1 MASNGGAFRSPRI
14 QVVSAFVVGPARS
27 FRKGGVPPEF
37 WLMRN
42 PDLVGGWTNPFEKY
56 ARQIGNLPQVGVKIK
71 NIWNHHLGNPDVFL
85 NKKQG
90 RTSINPTCWC
100 GKSWYFGR
108 PFVCLHSVF
117 KGGKKDP
124 TNNRTKQSHTGCASW
139 WPKACFSAELGWILG
154 WKSAL
159 ERPLVPQKQITDPI
173 SFTKFYGKKKGGE
186 VIKWSNKKLRFN
198 EIYKKVATLLLIFS
212 PKYLGFLK
220 LQFFQSSPASF
231 IDCLFLWFANHVSC
245 IKGTSKWK
253 AHHLKVDRK
262 RITNTQYIINIY
274 IYVYILLHSL
284 QKKAANE
291 NKLKNSPDFHKNCF
305 TNLETNTENR
315 EYNWMPIYADQVL
328 SRDNPARLRRCHHWK
343 ATL

>member
-1 MASNGGAFRSPRI
+1 MAKGLLLRGIGVDPWVKKRVGTAAGSAKANHRSS
-14 QVVSAFVVGPARS
+14 QFH
-27 FRKGGVPPEF
+27 
-37 WLMRN
+37 
-42 PDLVGGWTNPFEKY
+42 
-56 ARQIGNLPQVGVKIK
+56 QIL
-71 NIWNHHLGNPDVFL
+71 
-85 NKKQG
+85 
-90 RTSINPTCWC
+90 R
-100 GKSWYFGR
+100 
-108 PFVCLHSVF
+108 
-117 KGGKKDP
+117 
-124 TNNRTKQSHTGCASW
+124 
-139 WPKACFSAELGWILG
+139 
-154 WKSAL
+154 
-159 ERPLVPQKQITDPI
+159 
-173 SFTKFYGKKKGGE
+173 KKKGGE
-186 VIKWSNKKLRFN
+186 VIKWSNTKLRFN

>member
-1 MASNGGAFRSPRI
+1 M
-14 QVVSAFVVGPARS
+14 
-27 FRKGGVPPEF
+27 E
-37 WLMRN
+37 N
-42 PDLVGGWTNPFEKY
+42 PDIL
-56 ARQIGNLPQVGVKIK
+56 
-71 NIWNHHLGNPDVFL
+71 DVL
-85 NKKQG
+85 
-90 RTSINPTCWC
+90 
-100 GKSWYFGR
+100 
-108 PFVCLHSVF
+108 VCLHSVF

-274 IYVYILLHSL
+274 IYTYTFYFILS
-284 QKKAANE
+284 KKRQPTKTNW
-291 NKLKNSPDFHKNCF
+291 KTPLIFTKIVSPTWKQTLKIASTIGC
-305 TNLETNTENR
+305 R
-315 EYNWMPIYADQVL
+315 YMPIRSWVETTRPDSGVATTGRQRCRSFNNFPRNGPIL
-328 SRDNPARLRRCHHWK
+328 KSRKKNGCNDKMGPS
-343 ATL
+343 